1 MEPTKLYALV
11 SGILAV
17 QLLGLGFWTAATRAK
32 RKTFLNP
39 EDAALS
45 KVDGAEAE
53 HPDVLRAKR
62 AHANAVENSML
73 FFVLGALY
81 VATQGSKIGAQAY
94 FFTFLGARLLH
105 SLFYLLGKQPFRTL
119 SFVVGALA
127 CLGMAAHVIRAAL
140 S

>member
-1 MEPTKLYALV
+1 MDTTKLYALV
-11 SGILAV
+11 SALLAV
-17 QLLGLGFWTAATRAK
+17 QLLVLGSWTSAARAK

-62 AHANAVENSML
+62 AHTNALENSVV

-81 VATQGSKIGAQAY
+81 VAMQGSKTGAQVY
-94 FFTFLGARLLH
+94 FFTFLGARVLH

-127 CLGMAAHVIRAAL
+127 CLGMAAHVIRAAV